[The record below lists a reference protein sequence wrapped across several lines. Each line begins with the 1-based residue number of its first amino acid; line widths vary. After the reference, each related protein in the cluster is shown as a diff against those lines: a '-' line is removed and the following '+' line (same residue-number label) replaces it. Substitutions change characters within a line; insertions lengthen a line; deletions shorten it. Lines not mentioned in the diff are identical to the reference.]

1 MSEDVVRLAMRRM
14 ADQDGE
20 QWILDIDVSVEPLDG
35 RTPPPGF
42 RAVPWPDYPLGGLFI
57 RLIYGMGYPIFQVS

>member
-35 RTPPPGF
+35 RTPPPDSAPF
-42 RAVPWPDYPLGGLFI
+42 PGLITRWAAF
-57 RLIYGMGYPIFQVS
+57 LYA